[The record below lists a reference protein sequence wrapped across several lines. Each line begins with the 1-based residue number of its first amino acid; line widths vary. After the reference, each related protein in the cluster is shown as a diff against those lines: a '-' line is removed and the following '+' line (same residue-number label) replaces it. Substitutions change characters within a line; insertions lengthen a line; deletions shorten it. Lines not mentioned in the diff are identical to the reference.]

1 MKKIYLLLVLAT
13 AAVSINSCKKNNY
26 AEGTLSPIIAVV
38 DLRGIYKGS
47 DVVLSSSNMGGAKE
61 IVGVVISNAAA
72 GNCPAGVLVVQNN
85 RRSAVRGISLE
96 IGSTAAKYVPGDS
109 VIVQVDGATLTK
121 VNGSMRIKGL
131 TEASVNKVADNRPIK
146 VQSVPSATLLASPD
160 VYENTLVT
168 IAKAVADPEPQ
179 QGETYAGDKTIN
191 DGFGKITMHTEV
203 NAAFAA
209 TELPFSANFTGIPF
223 AVTSGTDIKMQLW
236 PRTIDDVFTL
246 AATKPSPII
255 ITGYL
260 TNPSGSDGDY
270 EYIQFK
276 ATKDIDFS
284 VTNYAVVTCNNAG
297 TNPAP
302 VNGWAQGLAKTYKFN
317 LTSGSVKKGEFFYV
331 GGNKNIWGK
340 GSTDISSSNWINST
354 MYAEVP
360 GADFGNVTT
369 NLLANSGNVAGIAV
383 FAGTTVNASSVPLD
397 VIMYGGSGTVY
408 SVGPPEIGYRITNT
422 DYYSTINPVTRLEQG
437 FYGGGSNTSKLPLPT
452 DGLFSQLGGVY
463 DALTGRWI
471 TGRTVTSVPLT
482 LTSPITAIETATGFT
497 AIQN

>member
-1 MKKIYLLLVLAT
+1 MKKIYLLLMLLT
-13 AAVSINSCKKNNY
+13 AIGINSCKKNNY
-26 AEGTLSPIIAVV
+26 AEGTLSPIIALV
-38 DLRGIYKGS
+38 DLRGIYKGA
-47 DVVLSSSNMGGAKE
+47 DVVLNSSNMAGAKQ

-85 RRSAVRGISLE
+85 RRNAVRGISLE
-96 IGSTAAKYVPGDS
+96 IGDAATKYVPGDS

-131 TEASVNKVADNRPIK
+131 TETSVNKVADNRPIK

-160 VYENTLVT
+160 TYEGTLVT
-168 IAKAVADPEPQ
+168 IAKAVTDPEPQ
-179 QGETYAGDKTIN
+179 PDETYAGDKTIN
-191 DGFGKITMHTEV
+191 DGFGKITLHTEA
-203 NAAFAA
+203 NANFAA
-209 TELPFSANFTGIPF
+209 TELPFSANFSGIPF
-223 AVTSGTDIKMQLW
+223 AVTSGTDTKMQLW

-246 AATKPSPII
+246 AATKPSPIV

-270 EYIQFK
+270 EYIQLK
-276 ATKDIDFS
+276 ASKDIDFS
-284 VTNYAVVTCNNAG
+284 VTNYSLVTCNNAG

-302 VNGWAQGLAKTYKFN
+302 ANGWAQGLAKTYKFN
-317 LTSGSVKKGEFFYV
+317 LTSGTVKKGQFFYV
-331 GGNKNIWGK
+331 GGYKVIWGK
-340 GSTDISSSNWINST
+340 GSTDISSSIWINST

-360 GADFGNVTT
+360 GADFGNVTA

-383 FAGTTVNASSVPLD
+383 FAGITVDASTVPLD

-408 SVGPPEIGYRITNT
+408 SAGPPEIGYRITNT

-437 FYGGGSNTSKLPLPT
+437 FYGGGSNTSKLTLPI
-452 DGLFSQLGGVY
+452 DGQFTQLGGVY
-463 DALTGRWI
+463 DALTGRWV

-482 LTSPITAIETATGFT
+482 LTSPLTTIEAGAGFT
-497 AIQN
+497 TIQN